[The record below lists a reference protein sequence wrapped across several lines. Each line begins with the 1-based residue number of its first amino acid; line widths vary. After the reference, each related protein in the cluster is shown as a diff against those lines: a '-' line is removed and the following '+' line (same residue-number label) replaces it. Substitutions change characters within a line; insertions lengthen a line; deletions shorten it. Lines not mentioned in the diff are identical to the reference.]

1 MKPAWLWVAAVIAI
15 VLVGLGLWAAFRV
28 ERPRFLTIH
37 EAVREG
43 DLADTKYHL
52 SHGADIRELNESG
65 YSPLHLATAYGHP
78 KIAEYLLAQ
87 GAQVDAR
94 EEDHTPRYYTPLH
107 LAAREHNP
115 EVAQVLLKHGADPN
129 ARDVE
134 GYTPLHVAARHN
146 SAQTAP
152 VLLAGG
158 ADVNAQNDDGNTPLA
173 VAVKWKKLEVGRI
186 LVQYGGVRQATR
198 RGPGAR

>member
-1 MKPAWLWVAAVIAI
+1 MRPAWLWVAAVIVI
-15 VLVGLGLWAAFRV
+15 VLVGLRLWAAFRV

-43 DLADTKYHL
+43 DWPDVRYHL
-52 SHGADIRELNESG
+52 NHGADIHELNESG
-65 YSPLHLATAYGHP
+65 YSPLHLSAAYGHP
-78 KIAEYLLAQ
+78 KIAQYLLSQ

-94 EEDHTPRYYTPLH
+94 EEESTPRYYTALH

-115 EVAQVLLKHGADPN
+115 EVAQVLLKHSADPN

-134 GYTPLHVAARHN
+134 AYTPLHVAARYN
-146 SAQTAP
+146 SAETAQ
-152 VLLAGG
+152 VLLRGG
-158 ADVNAQNDDGNTPLA
+158 ANVNAQNDNGNTPLA

-186 LVQYGGVRQATR
+186 LVQYGGVRQ
-198 RGPGAR
+198 GARRAPAVP

>member
-1 MKPAWLWVAAVIAI
+1 MRSAWPWAAAVVVI
-15 VLVGLGLWAAFRV
+15 VLMGLGFWAASRV

-52 SHGADIRELNESG
+52 SHGADIAELNESG
-65 YSPLHLATAYGHP
+65 YTPLHLAAAYGHP
-78 KIAEYLLAQ
+78 KIAQYLLSR

-94 EEDHTPRYYTPLH
+94 EEESTPRYYTALH

-129 ARDVE
+129 AQDVE
-134 GYTPLHVAARHN
+134 GYTPLHVAARYN
-146 SAQTAP
+146 SAQTAQ

-186 LVQYGGVRQATR
+186 LVQYGGVRQGSR
-198 RGPGAR
+198 RGPAAQ